1 MSMNLLNG
9 LTIPSN
15 FAASPGSWN
24 PYANFAS
31 QLSGASQFPGIA
43 MSGAGMLNGAGA
55 AAGAPAGVGSMF
67 PSLVPGMSG
76 AGSLGLGGQ
85 APGLFQAGAR
95 LGGQAAN
102 APGAAG
108 LGGFTNSLTAVE
120 GGGGGLL
127 GAAESAVPG
136 ALETAAVTGG
146 KAGLLKGLLAK
157 PAVKG
162 GAIGLGAQ
170 MIANQFLAPGLQS
183 MIDSGG
189 GGANVGQFGL
199 GAIQSLPVA
208 VAAGMAVGGPLGA
221 LAGAGIAGAAG
232 VADAVFDFHKGKAK
246 APEAM
251 DTFIQA
257 VQFDPTW
264 TQEDKQAIT
273 SQIAL
278 AKAAGNDNASIIQSL
293 ILPTVTAHQQQTQQY
308 AQNQKDMELQQQNLA
323 AQSSAIGRASQP
335 ILDLLAG
342 DSQRGFDART
352 AALNTP
358 GVNPAYAAMTRD
370 LASQQADTQ
379 KLMAASLYQQAIA
392 APYQNYYK
400 AIQDQTQQLATLG
413 NQVQSGYIQN
423 AAQKFLDQQAGST
436 QSTLD
441 SILNGTS

>member
-9 LTIPSN
+9 LTGGGWSPYQT
-15 FAASPGSWN
+15 FAP
-24 PYANFAS
+24 
-31 QLSGASQFPGIA
+31 QLSGASQFSPLQF
-43 MSGAGMLNGAGA
+43 SGANMLGNLTATPVSGRLALPQFSQGVADRLAFGDLAAGTAGAQAPLVGGWAMPGAGA
-55 AAGAPAGVGSMF
+55 AGAAEAVAP
-67 PSLVPGMSG
+67 
-76 AGSLGLGGQ
+76 GLGG
-85 APGLFQAGAR
+85 LAGAVTGATPK
-95 LGGQAAN
+95 LGWR
-102 APGAAG
+102 
-108 LGGFTNSLTAVE
+108 NSLTDIEA
-120 GGGGGLL
+120 
-127 GAAESAVPG
+127 GAE
-136 ALETAAVTGG
+136 TGG
-146 KAGLLKGLLAK
+146 KAGLLKGLFAK
-157 PAVKG
+157 PAIR
-162 GAIGLGAQ
+162 GAGIGLGAE
-170 MIANQFLAPGLQS
+170 MLANQMLAPGLQS
-183 MIDSGG
+183 MIDNGG
-189 GGANVGQFGL
+189 SGANVGQFGL
-199 GAIQSLPVA
+199 GAIKSLPADVA
-208 VAAGMAVGGPLGA
+208 LGMQIGGPWGA
-221 LAGAGIAGAAG
+221 AAGAGLGIAAG

-392 APYQNYYK
+392 APYQNYYT
-400 AIQDQTQQLATLG
+400 AIQEQNKQLATLG

-423 AAQKFLDQQAGST
+423 AAQKFLDQQGTST

-441 SILNGTS
+441 KILQGAG